1 MKSLKEKNLMV
12 QSTHTAEHTQSTSS
26 TTRRRTLGRRGR
38 KARTARADTS
48 RTASRK
54 THTNGRNQSSSKAL
68 DVQRVFVRELLDV
81 SDASEQLG
89 RLLQGISDHVNDR
102 EFRDLLSFL
111 ETRTES
117 AKRSLELVLEEH
129 DRQGGGRRKQSGSAA
144 CKPMRAMAQ
153 QATRNARNTQ
163 ASVEADLLTITNLQ
177 KMLHYMIASLG
188 SLRAWSELVEDR
200 DAVIRFRNLADEM
213 KSCDRELTEVSEN
226 ELWTRSDLGRD
237 GGSWSGDSRRMFR
250 S

>member
-1 MKSLKEKNLMV
+1 MV
-12 QSTHTAEHTQSTSS
+12 QSTHTAEHTQSTPS
-26 TTRRRTLGRRGR
+26 TTRRRTSGRRGR
-38 KARTARADTS
+38 KTRTARAG
-48 RTASRK
+48 ASRK
-54 THTNGRNQSSSKAL
+54 THTNGRSQGSSKTL

-89 RLLQGISDHVNDR
+89 QLLQGISANVNDR

-129 DRQGGGRRKQSGSAA
+129 DRERGGRKKPSGSAT
-144 CKPMRAMAQ
+144 CKPMRAMAEE
-153 QATRNARNTQ
+153 AAKNARNTR
-163 ASVEADLLTITNLQ
+163 ASMEADLLTITNLQ

-200 DAVIRFRNLADEM
+200 DAVVLFRNLTDEM